1 MFLRENNFKGEGDRM
16 SIINTNSEFLF
27 GFQATLTNPNGD
39 PDQENKP
46 RMDYDT
52 STLLVSDARRK
63 RDCRDFLKNKGYQIF
78 VDTLA
83 DKKVP
88 MDKMFEHIRDTWLDN
103 NEKMEQLFADNKKLK
118 QAWEELFGNEENINY
133 KKVYLKKLEELKKNK
148 ELSAFNNIFLT
159 EIIQRSLIDIR
170 LFGSA
175 MAVEGV
181 TRTYTGPVQVSWG
194 YSLHPVELVKTN
206 TITSIMNEDS
216 STFGK
221 KYKVYYALVAHYG
234 TINKYSAKLTA
245 MTEEDRNIFRR
256 ALVQGMMA
264 NQTDSK
270 QGQEPLFYLEV
281 IYKPEYDMYLGDLR
295 RFIEVKEE
303 TNKEGVIRSINDLTV
318 DFQGLSQVITELK
331 DDGYIEKV
339 IGWVHPTQN
348 ETQKENKQKE
358 NQVKTKN
365 SRLINMPEYDPVN
378 LWEPIQGRE

>member
-1 MFLRENNFKGEGDRM
+1 M
-16 SIINTNSEFLF
+16 IINRNSEFLF
-27 GFQATLTNPNGD
+27 GFQATMTNPNGD

-88 MDKMFEHIRDTWLDN
+88 MDTMFEYVRDSWLGD
-103 NEKMEQLFADNKKLK
+103 KKRMEQLFAENQSLK
-118 QAWEELFGNEENINY
+118 QAWEEMLGRDENY
-133 KKVYLKKLEELKKNK
+133 KEAYLNKLEELKSSKKTK
-148 ELSAFNNIFLT
+148 ELATVNNLFLT
-159 EIIQRSLIDIR
+159 EIIKRSLIDIR

-181 TRTYTGPVQVSWG
+181 TRTYTGPVQISWG
-194 YSLHPVELVKTN
+194 YSLHPVELVRSS

-234 TINKYSAKLTA
+234 TMNKYSAKLTG
-245 MTEEDRNIFRR
+245 MTEEDRDLFRH
-256 ALVQGMMA
+256 ALVQGLMT

-270 QGQEPLFYLEV
+270 QGQEPLFYLEIV
-281 IYKPEYDMYLGDLR
+281 YKPEYDVYLGDLR
-295 RFIEVKEE
+295 RFVDVKE
-303 TNKEGVIRSINDLTV
+303 NKEDDASREVTIRSLNDLTV
-318 DFQGLSQVITELK
+318 DFHGLNQVITDLK
-331 DDGYIEKV
+331 DKGYIEKV
-339 IGWVHPTQN
+339 IGWIHPVAQ
-348 ETQKENKQKE
+348 EG
-358 NQVKTKN
+358 
-365 SRLINMPEYDPVN
+365 RLLNIPAFDPVD
-378 LWEPIQGRE
+378 LWEPIQRGE

>member
-1 MFLRENNFKGEGDRM
+1 LFLKKINFKERM
-16 SIINTNSEFLF
+16 IQMIINRNSEFLF
-27 GFQATLTNPNGD
+27 GFQATMTNPNGD

-88 MDKMFEHIRDTWLDN
+88 MDTMFEYVRDSWLGD
-103 NEKMEQLFADNKKLK
+103 KKRMEQLFAENQSLK
-118 QAWEELFGNEENINY
+118 QAWEEMLGRDENY
-133 KKVYLKKLEELKKNK
+133 KEAYLNKLEELKSSKKTK
-148 ELSAFNNIFLT
+148 ELATVNNLFLT
-159 EIIQRSLIDIR
+159 EIIKRSLIDIR

-181 TRTYTGPVQVSWG
+181 TRTYTGPVQISWG
-194 YSLHPVELVKTN
+194 YSLHPVELVRSS

-234 TINKYSAKLTA
+234 TMNKYSAKLTG
-245 MTEEDRNIFRR
+245 MTEEDRDLFRH
-256 ALVQGMMA
+256 ALVQGLMT

-270 QGQEPLFYLEV
+270 QGQEPLFYLEIV
-281 IYKPEYDMYLGDLR
+281 YKPEYDVYLGDLR
-295 RFIEVKEE
+295 RFVDVKE
-303 TNKEGVIRSINDLTV
+303 NKEDDASREVTIRSLNDLTV
-318 DFQGLSQVITELK
+318 DFHGLNQVITDLK
-331 DDGYIEKV
+331 DKGYIEKV
-339 IGWVHPTQN
+339 IGWIHPVAQ
-348 ETQKENKQKE
+348 EG
-358 NQVKTKN
+358 
-365 SRLINMPEYDPVN
+365 RLLNIPAFDPVD
-378 LWEPIQGRE
+378 LWEPIQRGE

>member
-1 MFLRENNFKGEGDRM
+1 M

-181 TRTYTGPVQVSWG
+181 TRTYTGPIQISWG
-194 YSLHPVELVKTN
+194 YSLHPAELVKSS

-221 KYKVYYALVAHYG
+221 KYKLYYALIAHYG
-234 TINKYSAKLTA
+234 TINKYNAKLTG
-245 MTEEDRNIFRR
+245 MTEKDRDLFRKS
-256 ALVQGMMA
+256 LVQSMMS

-270 QGQEPLFYLEV
+270 QGQEPLFYFEI
-281 IYKPEYDMYLGDLR
+281 IYKPDFDGYLGDLR
-295 RFIEVKEE
+295 RFIDVTHKEDS
-303 TNKEGVIRSINDLTV
+303 IRAIEDIKLDFTRLNDAINYM
-318 DFQGLSQVITELK
+318 QEK
-331 DDGYIEKV
+331 GYIDKV
-339 IGWVHPTQN
+339 IAWEHPFI
-348 ETQKENKQKE
+348 KEKYLANVE
-358 NQVKTKN
+358 N
-365 SRLINMPEYDPVN
+365 YDEID
-378 LWEPIQGRE
+378 LWTPIKMGG